1 MATAVP
7 DGAAVRITVKQCD
20 EDGDG
25 GAVRTG
31 FSMVVRRALTSPD
44 AAAEFQA
51 WQARV
56 RSKFSLRPDQA
67 IVIVDDAGEVI
78 ESLAQL
84 HDTQQL
90 RLILLDDDS
99 DDDENLAAE
108 LGDAIGDDVVNGDSS
123 GDEDEQVV
131 QHRFCLFPDL
141 IKTHKGKQHSRH
153 WLHELVSVGATF
165 SMVSSTAPVSS
176 SSPSAMVDLT
186 SPLIPSSRFRMR
198 LSIIPNDVAETD
210 CTVALDAITNRTW
223 VVLLCHGGF
232 VAGAV
237 LVGGVLVAH
246 KTLHRYVQRKS
257 QGKRQSSHDKS
268 GSASGHASVGSQIR
282 RKQEA
287 ALQVSLRALLSTWA
301 SFIAK
306 ASLIFVHAPGLN
318 RTKIFYEG
326 GPLTPTDPRVRSVAI
341 STGRATLRE
350 ALRVAR
356 SLATVQVIQQNSG
369 C

>member
-123 GDEDEQVV
+123 GDDDEQVV

-237 LVGGVLVAH
+237 L
-246 KTLHRYVQRKS
+246 
-257 QGKRQSSHDKS
+257 GKRQSSHDKS

-306 ASLIFVHAPGLN
+306 ASLIFVHAP
-318 RTKIFYEG
+318 
-326 GPLTPTDPRVRSVAI
+326 DPRVRSVAI